1 MTLRDSAISLLDR
14 ARLLLARHPEQR
26 TAPTETSKQ
35 FDGDQ
40 MPGPGRPVVM
50 PDTAAENPRLFDYEY
65 NLNANFQPRTE
76 FNYLPT
82 FFHLHAFFNLNDEA
96 RIASNQFIED
106 ILATPYELVIEDEHK
121 GSYDQIKLDKFRR
134 LMDVP
139 DPTVGWG
146 WRQWMR
152 AQLREMVVTDA
163 TSVFPLFSKGG
174 DFIAWQLIDGQTI
187 KPIIGIKGGRP
198 MPPDVAYIQYI
209 HGRPYAALAQSE
221 LVYYPFRP
229 RVWCSYGESRVE
241 EILSTMAR
249 LSSTNAYEQLWFS
262 EGNIPESVALMDT
275 DYVKGKKEE
284 QIAQYQIMLD
294 EITGMTAARRRIF
307 QMPPGIKDVK
317 PVKSYSFNRELPE
330 WLVRLLCV
338 QFGVPPSLFV
348 TETNRA
354 TAEELS
360 ILANKNFRGTLT
372 AIEGMWKELLRAA
385 GAPEFKMVFRQPRDY
400 SEKATKG
407 VLLLCT
413 TATPDGKALMSWEE
427 GRKELGIE
435 TEEEGE
441 PEADDTTPG
450 KVADAQIIPGVAAK
464 PAGAAGMVQN
474 QRPDKQL
481 KMAPAGAPLALPSAA
496 NRKTIA
502 LKSVSAK
509 SRVAAKMIKGV
520 QPMLQ
525 RERARVIKEAVE
537 QAQRRGLKVTGAH

>member
-1 MTLRDSAISLLDR
+1 MTLRDSAISLIDR

-26 TAPTETSKQ
+26 TAPTETTKQ

-40 MPGPGRPVVM
+40 MPGPGRPIVM
-50 PDTAAENPRLFDYEY
+50 PDTAVANPRLFDYEY

-76 FNYLPT
+76 FNFLPT

-106 ILATPYELVIEDEHK
+106 ILATPYELVVEEESE
-121 GSYDQIKLDKFRR
+121 GNYDQAKLDRFRR
-134 LMDVP
+134 LLDVP
-139 DPTVGWG
+139 DPTVGWR

-163 TSVFPLFSKGG
+163 TTVFPLFSKGG

-209 HGRPYAALAQSE
+209 HGRPYAALAQDE

-385 GAPEFKMVFRQPRDY
+385 GAPEFKLVFRQPRDY
-400 SEKATKG
+400 SEKAING
-407 VLLLCT
+407 VLKLCT
-413 TATPDGKALMSWEE
+413 TATIKEDGSAGPPLMLWDE

-441 PEADDTTPG
+441 PDAGTAPAGKITPS
-450 KVADAQIIPGVAAK
+450 VAAT
-464 PAGAAGMVQN
+464 PGMVQN
-474 QRPDKQL
+474 QPAPDKQL
-481 KMAPAGAPLALPSAA
+481 KMAPAGAAGAPLALPSPA

-502 LKSVSAK
+502 LKAVSAK
-509 SRVAAKMIKGV
+509 SRVAAKMMKGV

-537 QAQRRGLKVTGAH
+537 QAQRRGLKVTGAS